1 MKKIYFTLLVII
13 IISCDKAKSYKNEI
27 SLSAIETSNEVDN
40 VDSNELNFE
49 IDDDKNVNDLLSQK
63 EYEKLYLDKD
73 YNEYIMDFWQT
84 NISFNKKIFEQNEI
98 QAGIGILDKKNKQ
111 NSEGKPLEQGEKL
124 MDLAKVTGKTL
135 SSLVSVGK
143 DTYGLIKLEKTKK
156 ELNISF
162 SNEKKAIAKEFEIQ
176 LNSII
181 NFSCNFP
188 KNQKI
193 KKSDFYQ
200 NYKSI
205 GSSLNNDDDIM
216 DYLKPLIK
224 KTDEFFLNSVNVKSK
239 IKINNILSN
248 NNDNSKLT
256 DYGIKV
262 LNSQGNFEI
271 ETKSNLLSDYYTD
284 LNEIV
289 GILNNQ
295 KFSIPVDDWSE
306 EKKEN
311 FNFIIED
318 IKIKLENEIN
328 SLNKQLQV

>member
-1 MKKIYFTLLVII
+1 MKKIYFTLIFVIF
-13 IISCDKAKSYKNEI
+13 ISCDKVKSYKNEVA
-27 SLSAIETSNEVDN
+27 SLALESPDN

-49 IDDDKNVNDLLSQK
+49 IDDDKTFNDLLSQK

-73 YNEYIMDFWQT
+73 YNEYIKDFWET
-84 NISFNKKIFEQNEI
+84 NISVNKKFFEQNEI
-98 QAGIGILDKKNKQ
+98 QASLGILDKKIKKNTD
-111 NSEGKPLEQGEKL
+111 NEALEQGEEL
-124 MDLAKVTGKTL
+124 MDLAKIAGKMVSTV
-135 SSLVSVGK
+135 VSVGK

-156 ELNISF
+156 ELENSF
-162 SNEKKAIAKEFEIQ
+162 SKQKKEIAKDFEVQ

-188 KNQKI
+188 KNQKV
-193 KKSDFYQ
+193 KKNDFYQ
-200 NYKSI
+200 NYKSL
-205 GSSLNNDDDIM
+205 GSSLSNDDDIM

-224 KTDEFFLNSVNVKSK
+224 KTDKFFLNSVNVKSK
-239 IKINNILSN
+239 IKINNVLSN
-248 NNDNSKLT
+248 NSDNSKLT
-256 DYGIKV
+256 DYGIKI
-262 LNSQGNFEI
+262 LNSKGNFEI

-289 GILNNQ
+289 AILNNQ
-295 KFSIPVDDWSE
+295 KFSTPVEDWSE

-328 SLNKQLQV
+328 SLNEQLKV